1 MAHNPSVLIT
11 GCSTGIGRYCA
22 LRLRDDG
29 YRVFAT
35 ARKAADL
42 ERLRG
47 EGMAAALY
55 LDYRE
60 PESIRATFDTVMAET
75 GGSLDALVNNGA
87 YSQPGAVEDLPVAAL
102 REQFD
107 ANFFGW
113 HELAQMAMPVMRKQG
128 RGRIVHLSSILG
140 LVPAPLRGAYVA
152 SKYAL
157 EGLMLTSRM
166 ELEASGVHVSLIEPG
181 PVPSKIAENALAYA
195 RKYIDIEGS
204 VYAKEYARRIAELEA
219 GGTADDGG
227 KAAGWV
233 YRCLRHALNAAN
245 PKPHYLVTPQARLGV
260 AAKWLLPAGLF
271 YRLVAAHT

>member
-42 ERLRG
+42 EALRAD
-47 EGMAAALY
+47 GMAAALY

-60 PESIRATFDTVMAET
+60 PDTIHAAFDAVMAQT
-75 GGSLDALVNNGA
+75 GGRLDALVNNGA
-87 YSQPGAVEDLPVAAL
+87 YSQPGAVEDLPAAAL
-102 REQFD
+102 REQFE

-113 HELAQMAMPVMRKQG
+113 HQLTQLAAPVMRAQG
-128 RGRIVHLSSILG
+128 GGRIVHMSSILG
-140 LVPAPLRGAYVA
+140 LVPAPMRGAYVA

-157 EGLMLTSRM
+157 EGLMLTARM
-166 ELEASGVHVSLIEPG
+166 ELAASGVQVSLIEPG

-204 VYAKEYARRIAELEA
+204 AHAAAYRKRIAELEA
-219 GGTADDGG
+219 GGTADDGER
-227 KAAGWV
+227 AAGWV
-233 YRCLRHALNAAN
+233 YRRLRHALNAA
-245 PKPHYLVTPQARLGV
+245 KARPHYVVTPQARLGV

-271 YRLVAAHT
+271 YRLLAART

>member
-47 EGMAAALY
+47 EGMAGVLY

-60 PESIRATFDTVMAET
+60 PDSIRAAFDAVMAET
-75 GGSLDALVNNGA
+75 GGSLDVLVNNGA

-113 HELAQMAMPVMRKQG
+113 HELTQMAAPVMRKQG

-166 ELEASGVHVSLIEPG
+166 ELAASGVHVSLIEPG

-204 VYAKEYARRIAELEA
+204 VYAKAYAKRIAELET

-227 KAAGWV
+227 KAAGWL
-233 YRCLRHALNAAN
+233 YRSLRHALNAAN

-271 YRLVAAHT
+271 YRLLAART